1 MKKYELTTISK
12 GTIKT
17 VDSFIKNFNAIGANM
32 KALSVSAYKFLTDE
46 NKDVKIEFQKRVMDE
61 LKMSKTTLSFLKT
74 AGYLYTLDDRFSE
87 FAYTNVIYFKKAI
100 DYFTKKN
107 DVEPNE
113 KTLTKLFEEIALF
126 SNSHLT
132 KEDENYINYLV
143 GLSQKELKNLIEKYV
158 SRETLEEEPEE
169 ETTEEVTEEETSEET
184 TEEVTEEEQAKFYS
198 IIDEDFDEVMTLLTE
213 IKNNPKMAKAE
224 IYKNIDGVIDILK
237 SIG

>member
-1 MKKYELTTISK
+1 MKYELTTISK

-32 KALSVSAYKFLTDE
+32 KALSVSAYNFLTDE
-46 NKDVKIEFQKRVMDE
+46 NKEIKIEFQKRVMDE

-74 AGYLYTLDDRFSE
+74 AGYLYLLDDRFSE

-107 DVEPNE
+107 DCEINE
-113 KTLTKLFEEIALF
+113 KTLSTMFEEIALF

-132 KEDENYINYLV
+132 KEEENYINYLV

-158 SRETLEEEPEE
+158 SRETSNEEETED
-169 ETTEEVTEEETSEET
+169 TTEEVTEEDTTEEETTSEE
-184 TEEVTEEEQAKFYS
+184 VEEQAKFYS

-224 IYKNIDGVIDILK
+224 IYKNIDGILEILT
-237 SIG
+237 SIN

>member
-1 MKKYELTTISK
+1 MKYELTTISK

-74 AGYLYTLDDRFSE
+74 AGYLYLLDDRFSE

-100 DYFTKKN
+100 EYFTKKN
-107 DVEPNE
+107 DCEINE
-113 KTLTKLFEEIALF
+113 KTLSTMFEEIALF

-158 SRETLEEEPEE
+158 SRETLEEEETEE
-169 ETTEEVTEEETSEET
+169 DTTEEVTEEDTTEEEPTSEE
-184 TEEVTEEEQAKFYS
+184 VEEQAKFYS

-224 IYKNIDGVIDILK
+224 IYKNIDGILDILT
-237 SIG
+237 SIN

>member
-1 MKKYELTTISK
+1 MYELTTISK

-17 VDSFIKNFNAIGANM
+17 VDAFIKNFNAIGANM

-46 NKDVKIEFQKRVMDE
+46 NKDVKIDFQKRVMDE

-74 AGYLYTLDDRFSE
+74 AGYLYLLDERFGK

-100 DYFTKKN
+100 DYFTDKN
-107 DVEPNE
+107 SVAVNE
-113 KTLTKLFEEIALF
+113 DTLSTMFEEIAKLH
-126 SNSHLT
+126 NSRIT
-132 KEDENYINYLV
+132 ENYVESLV
-143 GLSQKELKNLIEKYV
+143 ELSQKELKNLIEKYV
-158 SRETLEEEPEE
+158 SRETSKVEENEEEP
-169 ETTEEVTEEETSEET
+169 TKEV

-198 IIDEDFDEVMTLLTE
+198 IIDDDFNEVMSLLTE

>member
-1 MKKYELTTISK
+1 MAYELTTISK

-74 AGYLYTLDDRFSE
+74 AGYLYLLDERFGE
-87 FAYTNVIYFKKAI
+87 FAYTNVIYFKKAL

-107 DVEPNE
+107 EVEANE
-113 KTLTKLFEEIALF
+113 KTLSKMFEEIALF

-158 SRETLEEEPEE
+158 SRETLETDEGIEEVEE
-169 ETTEEVTEEETSEET
+169 SEDTTEEVEETPENT
-184 TEEVTEEEQAKFYS
+184 VEEQAQFYS
-198 IIDEDFDEVMTLLTE
+198 IIDEDFDILYNTICE
-213 IKNNPKMAKAE
+213 INDKMSKLEIMERVAKAKGMLE
-224 IYKNIDGVIDILK
+224 RIAQ
-237 SIG
+237 

>member
-1 MKKYELTTISK
+1 MKYELTTISK

-46 NKDVKIEFQKRVMDE
+46 NKDVKIDFQKRVMDE

-74 AGYLYTLDDRFSE
+74 AGYLYLLDDRFSE

-100 DYFTKKN
+100 EYFTKKN
-107 DVEPNE
+107 DCEINE
-113 KTLTKLFEEIALF
+113 KTLSTMFEEIALF

-158 SRETLEEEPEE
+158 SRETLEEEETEE
-169 ETTEEVTEEETSEET
+169 DTTEEVSEEDTTEEEPTSEE
-184 TEEVTEEEQAKFYS
+184 VEEQAKFYS
-198 IIDEDFDEVMTLLTE
+198 IIDEDFDILYNTVCE
-213 IKNNPKMAKAE
+213 ITDKMSKIEIMNRVAKVKDMLERIAQ
-224 IYKNIDGVIDILK
+224 
-237 SIG
+237 

>member
-1 MKKYELTTISK
+1 MYELTTISK

-17 VDSFIKNFNAIGANM
+17 VDAFIKNFNAIGANM

-46 NKDVKIEFQKRVMDE
+46 NKDVKIDFQKRVMDE

-74 AGYLYTLDDRFSE
+74 AGYLYLLDERFGK
-87 FAYTNVIYFKKAI
+87 FAHTNVIYFKKAI
-100 DYFTKKN
+100 DYFTDKN
-107 DVEPNE
+107 SVAVNE
-113 KTLTKLFEEIALF
+113 DTLSTMFEEIAKLH
-126 SNSHLT
+126 NSRIT
-132 KEDENYINYLV
+132 ENYVESLV
-143 GLSQKELKNLIEKYV
+143 ELSQKELKNLIEKYV
-158 SRETLEEEPEE
+158 SRETSKVEENEEEP
-169 ETTEEVTEEETSEET
+169 TKEV

-198 IIDEDFDEVMTLLTE
+198 IIDDDFNEVMSLLTE

>member
-1 MKKYELTTISK
+1 MKYELTTISK

-74 AGYLYTLDDRFSE
+74 AGYLYLLDDRFSE

-100 DYFTKKN
+100 EYFTKKN
-107 DVEPNE
+107 DCEVNE
-113 KTLTKLFEEIALF
+113 KTLSTMFEEIALF

-143 GLSQKELKNLIEKYV
+143 GLSQKELKNLIDKYV
-158 SRETLEEEPEE
+158 SRETLEEEETEEEPTEEVTEEDTTE
-169 ETTEEVTEEETSEET
+169 ETTEEVN
-184 TEEVTEEEQAKFYS
+184 EEEQAKFYS
-198 IIDEDFDEVMTLLTE
+198 IIDDDYNDIISTLET
-213 IKNNPKMAKAE
+213 IMNSPKMSKVE
-224 IYKNIDGVIDILK
+224 MLTNIKKVYDTLVKID
-237 SIG
+237 

>member
-1 MKKYELTTISK
+1 MKYELTTISK

-46 NKDVKIEFQKRVMDE
+46 NKEVKIEFQKRVMDE

-74 AGYLYTLDDRFSE
+74 AGYLYLLDDRFSE
-87 FAYTNVIYFKKAI
+87 FAYTNVIYFKKAT
-100 DYFTKKN
+100 DYFTEKN
-107 DVEPNE
+107 DCEINE
-113 KTLTKLFEEIALF
+113 KTLSKMFEEIALF

-158 SRETLEEEPEE
+158 SRETSNEEETEE
-169 ETTEEVTEEETSEET
+169 DTTEEVTEEDTTEEEITSEE
-184 TEEVTEEEQAKFYS
+184 VEEQAKFYS

-224 IYKNIDGVIDILK
+224 IYKNIDGILDILK
-237 SIG
+237 SIN

>member
-1 MKKYELTTISK
+1 MAYELTTISK

-74 AGYLYTLDDRFSE
+74 AGYLYLLDDRFSE

-107 DVEPNE
+107 EVEP
-113 KTLTKLFEEIALF
+113 
-126 SNSHLT
+126 
-132 KEDENYINYLV
+132 
-143 GLSQKELKNLIEKYV
+143 
-158 SRETLEEEPEE
+158 
-169 ETTEEVTEEETSEET
+169 TEEVIT
-184 TEEVTEEEQAKFYS
+184 TMFEDIAKYHNSRIKENFVDS
-198 IIDEDFDEVMTLLTE
+198 LVELSSTLV
-213 IKNNPKMAKAE
+213 NPS
-224 IYKNIDGVIDILK
+224 L
-237 SIG
+237 

>member
-1 MKKYELTTISK
+1 MKYELTTISK

-74 AGYLYTLDDRFSE
+74 AGYLYLLDDRFSE

-100 DYFTKKN
+100 EYFTKKN
-107 DVEPNE
+107 DCEINE
-113 KTLTKLFEEIALF
+113 KTLSKMFEEIALF

-132 KEDENYINYLV
+132 KEEENYINYLV

-158 SRETLEEEPEE
+158 SCETLKEETTEE
-169 ETTEEVTEEETSEET
+169 ETTEEETEENTTDEITSEEV
-184 TEEVTEEEQAKFYS
+184 EQQAKFYS
-198 IIDEDFDEVMTLLTE
+198 IIDDDYNDIITTLET
-213 IKNNPKMAKAE
+213 IMDSPKMSKVE
-224 IYKNIDGVIDILK
+224 MLTNIKKVYDTLSKID
-237 SIG
+237 